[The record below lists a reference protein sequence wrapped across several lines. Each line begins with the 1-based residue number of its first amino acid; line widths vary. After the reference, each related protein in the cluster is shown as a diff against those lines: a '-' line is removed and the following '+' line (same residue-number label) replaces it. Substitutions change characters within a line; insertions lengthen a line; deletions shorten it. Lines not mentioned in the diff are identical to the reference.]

1 MMRRRA
7 LLDHQGN
14 ISPKATPEDL
24 ETICS
29 DPTYAHVLDQVA
41 QHPSCWPELA
51 KWVTLRSED
60 PAAAGAPPIPP
71 ARAHGRA
78 AWCAPRIHVPNPL
91 ASLQMPPLPHKQVLM
106 VGALLATA
114 VTLMAVAPRLLGT
127 APAGISD
134 SSTSSVHTASQE
146 DVFSDARVIEQR
158 AKKSPVWD
166 EQLKHQAESLDKA
179 MKAGDT
185 ANAETLAS
193 ELDDMRLQKTRVRIG
208 DVTSSLSD
216 AIDRAATL
224 KDSPASD
231 DKKTMTALSDAWS
244 AKSVDESNLAQAE
257 QDARQLST
265 SVDAVQQD
273 KDEADQARKR
283 EEERRKAKAEQEA
296 QVNAERQPAQVAP
309 QPTTPQQQD
318 MPWRQTT
325 QQTVPQPHPHVQQNR
340 PTQQSGGTDGVAIG

>member
-1 MMRRRA
+1 
-7 LLDHQGN
+7 
-14 ISPKATPEDL
+14 
-24 ETICS
+24 
-29 DPTYAHVLDQVA
+29 
-41 QHPSCWPELA
+41 
-51 KWVTLRSED
+51 
-60 PAAAGAPPIPP
+60 
-71 ARAHGRA
+71 
-78 AWCAPRIHVPNPL
+78 
-91 ASLQMPPLPHKQVLM
+91 M

-134 SSTSSVHTASQE
+134 SSTSSVRTASQE

-185 ANAETLAS
+185 AKAETLAS

-340 PTQQSGGTDGVAIG
+340 PTQQSCGTDGVAIG

>member
-1 MMRRRA
+1 MHRHA
-7 LLDHQGN
+7 LLDHQCN

-29 DPTYAHVLDQVA
+29 DPTYAHLLDQVA

-51 KWVTLRSED
+51 KWVTLRRED
-60 PAAAGAPPIPP
+60 PATAGAPPTPP
-71 ARAHGRA
+71 AHAHGRA
-78 AWCAPRIHVPNPL
+78 AWRAPRIHVPKPL

-127 APAGISD
+127 TSADISG
-134 SSTSSVHTASQE
+134 SSTSSVLATSQE

-185 ANAETLAS
+185 AKAETLAS
-193 ELDDMRLQKTRVRIG
+193 KLDDMRLQKTRVRIG

-224 KDSPASD
+224 KDAPASD

-257 QDARQLST
+257 Q
-265 SVDAVQQD
+265 AVQQD
-273 KDEADQARKR
+273 KDKADQARKR

-296 QVNAERQPAQVAP
+296 QVNAEQQPAQVAP
-309 QPTTPQQQD
+309 QTTTPQRQD
-318 MPWRQTT
+318 VPWRQTT
-325 QQTVPQPHPHVQQNR
+325 QQTVPQPHPQVQQNR